1 MELLK
6 QKEFY
11 YVNNIRNKLID
22 TLDKD
27 PQSFWKSVKELKKD
41 QYDQYDSSTPIELD
55 TWFDYFNALCNMNSM
70 PTGQFQLPNID
81 TPITPELHTYLIKL
95 SLLKK
100 LY

>member
-41 QYDQYDSSTPIELD
+41 QYDQYDILD
-55 TWFDYFNALCNMNSM
+55 IWFDYFNALYNMNSM
-70 PTGQFQLPNID
+70 PTGQFQ
-81 TPITPELHTYLIKL
+81 
-95 SLLKK
+95 
-100 LY
+100 